1 MRLHQTEKFLH
12 SEGNHHQM
20 KRQPTE
26 MEKLFAS
33 HIFNKGLMAKIYEE
47 LKELYNIKKIHKQ
60 INKLERI

>member
-1 MRLHQTEKFLH
+1 
-12 SEGNHHQM
+12 M

-47 LKELYNIKKIHKQ
+47 LKELYNIKKNTQ
-60 INKLERI
+60 TD